1 MIRNK
6 GLLVMVID
14 KRQVKRLAAYYFF
27 GGKEVNKV

>member
-14 KRQVKRLAAYYFF
+14 KRQVKRLAAYYFL
-27 GGKEVNKV
+27 GERT